1 MDASAWVLRS
11 MTALAAVALAAC
23 AAPSPQIT
31 GRLTH
36 AEEVAL
42 PPQSQLVVELRDEAS
57 DRVIAEQR
65 QRLQGREPSIPFV
78 LVVDPA
84 RVSAGGRY
92 SVRALVQAPD
102 PQLLWLTEPKP
113 VETSALRQDIGE
125 LQLVRSERPPAFAST
140 LDCGGRR
147 LLFGV
152 VKQQPRLVE
161 GRRGWTMRQEPAAS
175 GERFVAV
182 DDPGTWL
189 WFKGQQAQISVG
201 GQLLPDCAVRHGAS

>member
-1 MDASAWVLRS
+1 MDGLAWVRRS
-11 MTALAAVALAAC
+11 MTVLAAVALTGC

-31 GRLTH
+31 GSLAD
-36 AEEVAL
+36 AEGTAL
-42 PPQSQLVVELRDEAS
+42 PPQSQIVVELRDEAS

-65 QRLQGREPSIPFV
+65 QPLPGHQLSIPFV

-102 PQLLWLTEPKP
+102 PQLLWLTEPKT
-113 VETSALRQDIGE
+113 VEASALPQDIGE
-125 LQLVRSERPPAFAST
+125 LRLVRSERPPAFAST

-152 VKQQPRLVE
+152 VNQQLRLVE

-201 GQLLPDCAVRHGAS
+201 GQLLPECSVRHGAS